1 MKGIVDHVQ
10 RVAKMRAHTATHLL
24 HAHLT
29 QIFPDTK
36 QAGSLVDQ
44 DYLRFDFQAPRALS
58 EAEVVMIEQHI
69 NSEIQNALPV
79 IIKEM
84 SYQEA
89 IGTGAKAFFEDK
101 YGDVVRVVSIL
112 DSGQEKKLSVE
123 LCGGTHVSNT
133 SEIGAF
139 VVVDQEAVASGTR
152 RISAYTGPKVGLYA
166 MDQVKKLH
174 EIAVVL
180 DCTPKQIS
188 EKLEKN
194 QKEYTQLQQQF
205 QSLQDQILV
214 TKISSFAEKS
224 KKTADIEMVIDIS
237 DDSFLMSLPLKQ
249 IADLARQHYSTQT
262 LGFFASTGNY
272 LISCPAGS
280 SAKELQKK
288 LGLQGGGHDQMVQGK
303 DSSFKEK
310 LGL

>member
-1 MKGIVDHVQ
+1 
-10 RVAKMRAHTATHLL
+10 
-24 HAHLT
+24 
-29 QIFPDTK
+29 
-36 QAGSLVDQ
+36 
-44 DYLRFDFQAPRALS
+44 
-58 EAEVVMIEQHI
+58 
-69 NSEIQNALPV
+69 
-79 IIKEM
+79 
-84 SYQEA
+84 
-89 IGTGAKAFFEDK
+89 DK